1 MALAVEATD
10 VAEEVEEVEEVEV
23 VVVDIM
29 LEDLMPTRG
38 EEVVLV
44 TSITLLQCQK
54 ENNRFM
60 ASVFTMREMVTVD
73 SLILAG
79 IPHFY

>member
-10 VAEEVEEVEEVEV
+10 VAEEVEEVEV

-29 LEDLMPTRG
+29 LEDQMPTRG

-73 SLILAG
+73 SPILAG

>member
-10 VAEEVEEVEEVEV
+10 VAEEVEEVEV

-29 LEDLMPTRG
+29 LEDQMPTRG